1 MLLKDRE
8 MDLVKKSIQILKDGQ
23 TADGSFIACENFGNY
38 RYSWFRD
45 GSYIASALLEYGYTR
60 EAYKF
65 IEWGA
70 MVVNRYQEKME
81 SCILTFQHGGNI
93 AEEDF
98 FHTRFTLDGYEVPGH
113 WGFNQFDGLG
123 TWLWFTCKVYMRD
136 SQLIPSSDVINALN
150 KTAEY
155 ISIVWPAGCSD
166 CWEENEGRQH
176 TYTLAS
182 IVAGLRE
189 YCNWSENI
197 EYKKR
202 ADSVL
207 KYLKQNCL
215 TSIGYIKSV
224 GLNVSDA
231 NLIGLCEPY
240 NIVAWDD
247 SDFQKTLLRIENE
260 LMSPG
265 LHRFLADTYYGGG
278 EWVLLTAWIGLLY
291 AKHGRIDDA
300 RKLKTWIESVATPEG
315 FLAEQVPQHLFAPE
329 KYAQWEKDAGE
340 IATPLLWSH
349 AMYLL
354 LVKEIDTRN

>member
-1 MLLKDRE
+1 
-8 MDLVKKSIQILKDGQ
+8 MDLVQKSIQIIKNGQ
-23 TADGSFIACENFGNY
+23 TVDGSFIASENFGNY

-45 GSYIASALLEYGYTR
+45 GTFIASALLEYGYTR

-70 MVVNRYQEKME
+70 MVVNRYQGKME
-81 SCILTFQHGGNI
+81 SCIRTFQQGGTI

-123 TWLWFTCKVYMRD
+123 TWLWFTCRIYLRD
-136 SQLIPSSDVINALN
+136 PQVIPSPDVINALN

-166 CWEENEGRQH
+166 CWEENEGGQH

-189 YCNWSENI
+189 YCNWSGNTKI
-197 EYKKR
+197 SDR
-202 ADSVL
+202 TDTVL
-207 KYLKQNCL
+207 EYLKKHCL
-215 TSIGYIKSV
+215 TSNGYIKSV
-224 GLNVSDA
+224 GLDASDA

-240 NIVAWDD
+240 DLVSWEDP
-247 SDFQKTLLRIENE
+247 DFQKTLLRIEKE
-260 LMSPG
+260 LMTPG
-265 LHRFLADTYYGGG
+265 LHRFVADTYYGGG
-278 EWVLLTAWIGLLY
+278 EWVLLTAWIGWLY
-291 AKHGRIDDA
+291 AKHGRMDEA
-300 RKLKTWIESVATPEG
+300 KNLRKWVEFTASPDG
-315 FLAEQVPQHLFAPE
+315 FLAEQIPQHLFAPD
-329 KYAQWEKDAGE
+329 KYAQWEKDAGK

-354 LVKEIDTRN
+354 LAKEIDKRK

>member
-1 MLLKDRE
+1 
-8 MDLVKKSIQILKDGQ
+8 MDLVQKSIQILKDGQ
-23 TADGSFIACENFGNY
+23 TADGSFIACESFGNY

-45 GSYIASALLEYGYTR
+45 GSYIAYALLEYGYTR

-81 SCILTFQHGGNI
+81 SCILTFQQGGNI

-123 TWLWFTCKVYMRD
+123 TWLWFTCKVYMQD
-136 SQLIPSSDVINALN
+136 PQLIPSSDVINALN

-166 CWEENEGRQH
+166 CWEENEGCQH

-189 YCNWSENI
+189 YCSWSGNMD
-197 EYKKR
+197 YKER

-224 GLNVSDA
+224 GLDVSDA

-240 NIVAWDD
+240 DIVAWDD
-247 SDFQKTLLRIENE
+247 PDFQKTLLRIESE
-260 LMSPG
+260 LMTPG

-278 EWVLLTAWIGLLY
+278 EWVLLTAWIGWMY

-300 RKLKTWIESVATPEG
+300 RKLRTWIESVASSEG

-329 KYAQWEKDAGE
+329 KYAQWEKDAGK

-354 LVKEIDTRN
+354 LVKEIDTRK

>member
-1 MLLKDRE
+1 
-8 MDLVKKSIQILKDGQ
+8 MDLVQKSIQILKNGQ
-23 TADGSFIACENFGNY
+23 TADGSFIACENFRNY

-45 GSYIASALLEYGYTR
+45 GTFIASALLEYGYKL

-70 MVVNRYQEKME
+70 TVVNRYQGKME
-81 SCILTFQHGGNI
+81 SCIRTFQQGGTI

-123 TWLWFTCKVYMRD
+123 TWLWFTCRVYMGD
-136 SQLIPSSDVINALN
+136 LQVNPSSDVINALN

-155 ISIVWPAGCSD
+155 LSIVWPAGCSD
-166 CWEENEGRQH
+166 CWEEKEGGQH

-189 YCNWSENI
+189 YCIWSGKKDI
-197 EYKKR
+197 SQRTDTVMEYLEKH
-202 ADSVL
+202 
-207 KYLKQNCL
+207 CL
-215 TSIGYIKSV
+215 TSNGYIKSV
-224 GLNVSDA
+224 GMDASDA

-240 NIVAWDD
+240 NLVSWED
-247 SDFQKTLLRIENE
+247 SDFQKTLLRIEKE
-260 LMSPG
+260 LMTPG
-265 LHRFLADTYYGGG
+265 LHRFVADTYYGGG
-278 EWVLLTAWIGLLY
+278 EWVLLTAWIGWLY
-291 AKHGRIDDA
+291 AKHGRMDEA
-300 RKLKTWIESVATPEG
+300 KKLRKWVESIASPDG
-315 FLAEQVPQHLFAPE
+315 FLAEQVPQHLFAPD
-329 KYAQWEKDAGE
+329 KYVQWEKDAGK

-354 LVKEIDTRN
+354 LVKEIDKRNDL